1 MLKKYYMQVP
11 GTKEELQPLWHS
23 LLRMPFHK
31 KDYEKEF
38 EDLWYKGMR
47 VDWFPCMLM
56 GRYGQLKY
64 ENNMVE
70 AEKVKALFKRFSSD
84 LKYRSIYIDNA
95 EYVNGK
101 IRIFLRCKEEHNKY
115 DILDIFACYNV
126 RTYYIEELKSKE

>member
-47 VDWFPCMLM
+47 TDWFPCMLM

-64 ENNMVE
+64 ENNIVE
-70 AEKVKALFKRFSSD
+70 AEKVKAFH
-84 LKYRSIYIDNA
+84 KYPVIKLQIISTCW
-95 EYVNGK
+95 ETK
-101 IRIFLRCKEEHNKY
+101 INT
-115 DILDIFACYNV
+115 NMM
-126 RTYYIEELKSKE
+126 